1 MRLML
6 EPKAVGYRSLCLP
19 SCIHNSSAQEC
30 NLMHIFSIGSIIP
43 FHATYEA
50 VVNVAI
56 KRDAML
62 PYQYADIR
70 YIGDAFDSCKLV
82 VLFIQHAIKS
92 IWTICPNGY

>member
-1 MRLML
+1 MPALLML

-30 NLMHIFSIGSIIP
+30 NLMHIFSI
-43 FHATYEA
+43 EA

-62 PYQYADIR
+62 PYQYANIR